1 MPTGRTILR
10 RLPVFSI
17 AFQDIRTGGTCR
29 VALFS
34 PVTGRLT
41 FLDAVQGPL
50 PSWTEA
56 VSTPDSPAVG
66 AFMYTSKLS
75 STVPFE

>member
-1 MPTGRTILR
+1 M
-10 RLPVFSI
+10 
-17 AFQDIRTGGTCR
+17 
-29 VALFS
+29 ALFS